1 MGLGTKIFIVND
13 NDTLKRMPLKRYHR
27 LFRRYPE
34 ERFEE
39 YAGKRIRYVLVVL
52 ELKSRKPVEILK
64 IQYSYLSFNPEGRLR
79 EDEREKAARLSMD
92 MIEPIQS
99 EQEPNHVIDAHYKF
113 AKKRFDSEYRWKSSP
128 ELEAAIFSAIFG

>member
-1 MGLGTKIFIVND
+1 MGIGTRIFIVND
-13 NDTLKRMPLKRYHR
+13 DDTLKRMPLKRYHR

-52 ELKSRKPVEILK
+52 ELKSRKPVKILK
-64 IQYSYLSFNPEGRLR
+64 IQHSYLSFDPEGRLR

-92 MIEPIQS
+92 MIKPMQS
-99 EQEPNHVIDAHYKF
+99 EQETFQIKALCSQQCQRISLLKYPKYGTSLMIKCHV
-113 AKKRFDSEYRWKSSP
+113 
-128 ELEAAIFSAIFG
+128 

>member
-1 MGLGTKIFIVND
+1 MGIGTRIFIVND
-13 NDTLKRMPLKRYHR
+13 DDTLKRMPLKRYHR

-52 ELKSRKPVEILK
+52 ELKSRKPVKILK
-64 IQYSYLSFNPEGRLR
+64 IQHSYLSFDLEGRLR

-92 MIEPIQS
+92 MIEPIPS
-99 EQEPNHVIDAHYKF
+99 EQEPNHVVDAGYKF
-113 AKKRFDSEYRWKSSP
+113 AKKRFDSEYRWKPSP

>member
-1 MGLGTKIFIVND
+1 MGLGTRIFIVND
-13 NDTLKRMPLKRYHR
+13 SDILKRMPFKRYHR
-27 LFRRYPE
+27 LFRRDPE

-52 ELKSRKPVEILK
+52 ELKSRKPVEILR
-64 IQYSYLSFNPEGRLR
+64 IQYSYLSFDPEGRLR

-99 EQEPNHVIDAHYKF
+99 EQEPNHVIDARYKF
-113 AKKRFDSEYRWKSSP
+113 AKKRFDSKYRWEPSP